1 MSTFSVYSENGGN
14 SDGCVTYP
22 ISEGVSLVEA
32 LDIWE
37 REVES
42 VKSGGTSFIR
52 AESIIYQGHG
62 AFQEEGTSNWH
73 HVYFVEDDNVLEEV
87 E

>member
-1 MSTFSVYSENGGN
+1 MSTYSVYSENGGN

-37 REVES
+37 RQVES
-42 VKSGGTSFIR
+42 IKENGTAFISR
-52 AESIIYQGHG
+52 PIYMGHG
-62 AFQEEGTSNWH
+62 RFREEETSNWH